1 MTDNIFMA
9 ETPRPEE
16 SSIQAALGEKFPWY
30 LGALEAAAGFGQ
42 DWKYYGAKYGWKLKV
57 WDGSK
62 ALFELTVAKGYFRL
76 SMAVREAELEA
87 LRADASTAQG
97 LSELLDAGK
106 SKNGWGIRLTIN
118 EEAKY
123 EKACALIKAVAALR
137 RQA

>member
-16 SSIQAALGEKFPWY
+16 GSIGAALGDKFPWY
-30 LGALEAAAGFGQ
+30 RGCLEAAAGFEQ

-76 SMAVREAELEA
+76 SMAVREAEVEA
-87 LRADASTAQG
+87 LRADAAAAPA
-97 LSELLDAGK
+97 LAELLDSGK
-106 SKNGWGIRLTIN
+106 SKDGWGIRLTVN
-118 EEAKY
+118 EAAKY
-123 EKACALIKAVAALR
+123 EKATALIKAVAELR

>member
-1 MTDNIFMA
+1 MSDNFFIA
-9 ETPRPEE
+9 ETPRPE
-16 SSIQAALGEKFPWY
+16 AAAIKETLGEKYPWY
-30 LGALEAAAGFGQ
+30 EGLLEAAVGFKQ

-57 WDGSK
+57 WDGTK
-62 ALFELTVAKGYFRL
+62 ALFELTVAAAYFRV
-76 SMAVREAELEA
+76 SMAVREVEVEA

-97 LSELLDAGK
+97 LSELLDPEK

-137 RQA
+137 QQA

>member
-9 ETPRPEE
+9 ETPRPDEA
-16 SSIQAALGEKFPWY
+16 SIKAALGEKFPWY
-30 LGALEAAAGFGQ
+30 LASLEAAAGFEQ

-76 SMAVREAELEA
+76 SMAVRETEVEA
-87 LRADASTAQG
+87 LRADASTAHG
-97 LSELLDAGK
+97 LSELLDPEK
-106 SKNGWGIRLTIN
+106 SRNGWGIRLTIN
-118 EEAKY
+118 ETAKF
-123 EKACALIKAVAALR
+123 EKARALIRAVAELR